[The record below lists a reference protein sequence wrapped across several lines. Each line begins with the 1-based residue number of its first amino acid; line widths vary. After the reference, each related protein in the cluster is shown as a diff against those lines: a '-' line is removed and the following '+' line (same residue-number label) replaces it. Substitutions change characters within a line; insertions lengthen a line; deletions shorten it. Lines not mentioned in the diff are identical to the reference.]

1 MPQQIKKMS
10 LIGLILMIFTS
21 VFGFANS
28 PSAFYLMGYSA
39 MPFYLFSALF
49 FFIPFA
55 LMMAEMGS
63 AYRKEEGGIYSWMNR
78 SVGPRFAFIGTFMW
92 FSSYVVWMVSTAAKI
107 WVPFSTFLFGADK
120 TQSWAFAGL
129 TSTQTVGVLVACW
142 MVLVTLVAAKGIN
155 KIAKITAVG
164 GIAVMCLNL
173 VLLLVSGAILL
184 LNGGHFAQPLDF
196 TASPNPGYQSGLAML
211 SFVVFAIFAY
221 GGIEAVGG
229 LVDKTVKPEKNFA
242 KGIII
247 AALVISIGYSL
258 AIVLWGVSA
267 NWQQVLSN
275 HSTNLGN
282 ITYVLMTSLGAT
294 LGQALHLSPQ
304 AAALTGVWFARI
316 TGLSMFL
323 AYTGAFFTLSYSPLK
338 AIIQGTPKALWPT
351 MMTKVNANGMP
362 ANAMW
367 LQCLLVSLFILLV
380 SFGGDTASAFYNKLT
395 LMANVS
401 MTLPYLFL
409 AIAFPFFKAKAD
421 LDRPFVMFK
430 SRISTL
436 LATTIVVL
444 VVAFANIFTVIQPV
458 MDSGDWNSTLWMV
471 GGPIFFSLLALGIYE
486 NYRQRTAVQVAL
498 AEG

>member
-129 TSTQTVGVLVACW
+129 TSTQTVGVLAACW

-164 GIAVMCLNL
+164 GIAVICLNL

-229 LVDKTVKPEKNFA
+229 LVDKTEKPEKNFA

-409 AIAFPFFKAKAD
+409 AIAFPFFKAKAE